1 MEKTADLV
9 PHILNAEPGVLLGP
23 VELHDGFS
31 VFEIVRWEKGERMPF
46 EQVRRQI
53 GDILRLTE
61 ERRRFQAY
69 IEQLRQRYAGRIQVD
84 QARLVA
90 ALPDDF
96 LAAF

>member
-1 MEKTADLV
+1 
-9 PHILNAEPGVLLGP
+9 
-23 VELHDGFS
+23 
-31 VFEIVRWEKGERMPF
+31 MPF

-61 ERRRFQAY
+61 ERRQFQAY
-69 IEQLRQRYAGRIQVD
+69 IEDLRQRYAGQIQID

-96 LAAF
+96 LATF